1 MKTKAAAEKAREKC
15 LVEGWVAIEAF
26 TVTGEKRRDAKRKV
40 CWMELT
46 PGLLSLHDQFL
57 GHASSRLPVLGADV
71 RVVEKQEKK
80 PGTVSECVSVPHC
93 VCPCT
98 RRGVSYSLHVFEAF
112 ADRTNRL

>member
-26 TVTGEKRRDAKRKV
+26 TATGEKRQDAKRKL

-57 GHASSRLPVLGADV
+57 GYASSRVPVLGADV
-71 RVVEKQEKK
+71 RAVEKQEKK
-80 PGTVSECVSVPHC
+80 PGTVSNSILSPVFVFFCKIA
-93 VCPCT
+93 
-98 RRGVSYSLHVFEAF
+98 SLTAG
-112 ADRTNRL
+112 